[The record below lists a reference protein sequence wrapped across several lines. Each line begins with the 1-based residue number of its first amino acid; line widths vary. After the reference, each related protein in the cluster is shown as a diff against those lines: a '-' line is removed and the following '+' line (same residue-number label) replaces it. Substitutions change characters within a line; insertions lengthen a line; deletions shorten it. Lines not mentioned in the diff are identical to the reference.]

1 MRTEIVIPFAF
12 DTAPVERRLEDE
24 AFDIIVKRL
33 EDEARQKIN
42 EKLPKSYGK
51 VDWKTYIEWSMRNWL
66 NDHADEVVETASLLL
81 AKKARDKR
89 QWRQV
94 LDEMKEES
102 E

>member
-12 DTAPVERRLEDE
+12 DTAPIESRLEDE

-42 EKLPKSYGK
+42 EKLPKTYGK
-51 VDWKTYIEWSMRNWL
+51 INWESYIAWQMRAFL
-66 NDHADEVVETASLLL
+66 DDHADEVVETAALLL

-89 QWRQV
+89 QWRKV
-94 LDEMKEES
+94 LEEMKEE
-102 E
+102 